1 MEKEEKRL
9 IIEICTLII
18 LLIIVIPICINA
30 SRDYREKKEVL
41 LKGTNTSVDITYNG
55 DMKKVTIYSNHDDSV
70 RVNLV
75 LKTNKLLNDYQV
87 LLDDDSYV
95 LSELDN
101 FSDGEYLYYNLGIYE
116 VDRIREFDFKLSVI
130 GDTYYS
136 ETITYS
142 FVTEGLFNESGR
154 LQ

>member
-154 LQ
+154 L